1 MPNKFVAN
9 PEVLRT
15 KGLAIREQAQL
26 FLQNVTKVYATLQNM
41 LATDYLD
48 PAMRELAS
56 QIESHRE
63 DLYKMTKVIADYATY
78 CVNASNSVIKNQNNI
93 TSNIRVTE

>member
-9 PEVLRT
+9 PDVLKT

-41 LATDYLD
+41 LDTDFLD
-48 PAMRELAS
+48 PAMRDIAA

-63 DLYKMTKVIADYATY
+63 DLYKMTKVIADYANY
-78 CVNASNSVIKNQNNI
+78 CTDAGNTVIKNQNDMS
-93 TSNIRVTE
+93 SNIRVRV